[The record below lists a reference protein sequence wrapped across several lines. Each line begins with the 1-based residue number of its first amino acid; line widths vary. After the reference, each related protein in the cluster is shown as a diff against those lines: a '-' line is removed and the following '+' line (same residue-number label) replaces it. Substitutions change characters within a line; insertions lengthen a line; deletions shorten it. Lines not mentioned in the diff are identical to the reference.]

1 MIPDDVYDDKNDA
14 DGENSKKGPTQA
26 QRLIQLAPTSAELFH
41 APDRTAYV
49 TIAINGHRETMR
61 LRSKTFRG
69 WLVREFF
76 LAEDK
81 PPGSQALT
89 DAIQL
94 LDARAVIDGAEI
106 EVFLRVAP
114 YARDLLIDL
123 GSESWKAVRVTADSW
138 KIDYHPPVKFRRAPG
153 MSPLPVPAVG
163 GDIDMLRE
171 FVNVESENDF
181 RLLVAFM
188 LAALRPA
195 GPFPVLVLLG
205 EQGSAKSTTVR
216 VIRSL
221 IDPSSAPLRTRPRE
235 ERDLMVSANSG
246 WVMAF
251 DNISTLPDWFSDAL
265 CRLSTGG
272 GSSMRQLYTDA
283 DEMLFDATRPCILNG
298 ISDPMCHDDLRDRAL
313 VLSLPRINDTSR
325 RDEQA
330 FWAKFQKARPQLFGA
345 LLDLAAGA
353 IAEYPTTLLKASPRM
368 ADFAKWSTALE
379 TAARWS
385 RGSFLDAY
393 ASNRA
398 EQVMAFVEAD
408 YVSSHLLK
416 FMEDRMEWTGTPTD
430 LYDRLVELA
439 SDTTKRQKAWPK
451 SANVLGKRLREAAPS
466 LRRSGVEIVFPKGKA
481 RSYEISKHPTKE
493 EVPTDRSKRDSVV
506 SVDSVVLNLEKP
518 GGSGVTTELDPQ
530 TEETT
535 DDGLSSP
542 RNPTENGRKDD
553 NDDNDDRKRTQS
565 SDDGNYERIEREA
578 IQEEGNL

>member
-1 MIPDDVYDDKNDA
+1 MIPDNVYDDNNV
-14 DGENSKKGPTQA
+14 DGEKSTKEPTQA
-26 QRLIQLAPTSAELFH
+26 QRLIQLALTSAELFH
-41 APDRTAYV
+41 SPDKVAYV
-49 TIAINGHRETMR
+49 TIEINGHQETMR

-81 PPGSQALT
+81 PPGSQAMT

-94 LDARAVIDGAEI
+94 LDARAVIDGVET
-106 EVFLRVAP
+106 EVYLRVAP
-114 YARDLLIDL
+114 YAGNLLIDL
-123 GSESWKAVRVTADSW
+123 GSNSWKAIRVTADGW
-138 KIDYHPPVKFRRAPG
+138 KIDHHPPVKFRRAPG
-153 MSPLPVPAVG
+153 MLPLPVPAVG

-171 FVNVESENDF
+171 FVNIESEDDF

-188 LAALRPA
+188 LAALRPT
-195 GPFPVLVLLG
+195 GPFPILVLLG

-221 IDPSSAPLRTRPRE
+221 IDPSSAPIRTRPRE

-272 GSSMRQLYTDA
+272 GLSIRQLYTDA
-283 DEMLFDATRPCILNG
+283 DEMLFDAMRPSILNG

-313 VLSLPRINDTSR
+313 VLSLPRIDDSSR

-330 FWAKFQKARPQLFGA
+330 FWAKFQKARRQLFGA

-353 IAEYPTTLLKASPRM
+353 IAEYPTTFLKASPRM
-368 ADFAKWSTALE
+368 ADFAKWSVALE
-379 TAARWS
+379 TAARWPA
-385 RGSFLDAY
+385 GSFLDAY

-398 EQVMAFVEAD
+398 EQVRAFVEAD
-408 YVSSHLLK
+408 YISSHLLD

-430 LYDRLVELA
+430 LYDRLADLA

-466 LRRSGVEIVFPKGKA
+466 LNRSGIEIVFPRGTVRTYA
-481 RSYEISKHPTKE
+481 ISRNGT
-493 EVPTDRSKRDSVV
+493 SRDSVV
-506 SVDSVVLNLEKP
+506 GVVGVVANPEKT
-518 GGSGVTTELDPQ
+518 GDLGLTAGATTELDLQ
-530 TEETT
+530 TDMTRPTT
-535 DDGLSSP
+535 GGHLLSPGNP
-542 RNPTENGRKDD
+542 RENGRKNDKDD
-553 NDDNDDRKRTQS
+553 TDDRVHPLS
-565 SDDGNYERIEREA
+565 NGEA
-578 IQEEGNL
+578 IQGEACG

>member
-26 QRLIQLAPTSAELFH
+26 QRLIQLALASAELFH
-41 APDRTAYV
+41 SPDQTAYV
-49 TIAINGHRETMR
+49 TLEITGHRETMR
-61 LRSKTFRG
+61 LRSRTFRG

-94 LDARAVIDGAEI
+94 LDARAVIDGVET
-106 EVFLRVAP
+106 EVYLRVAP
-114 YARDLLIDL
+114 YADDLFVDL
-123 GSESWKAVRVTADSW
+123 GSDSWKAIRVTADGW
-138 KIDYHPPVKFRRAPG
+138 EIDHHPPVKFRRAPG
-153 MSPLPVPAVG
+153 MLPLPVPAVR
-163 GDIDMLRE
+163 GDIEMLRE
-171 FVNVESENDF
+171 FVNVETDGDF

-188 LAALRPA
+188 LAALRPT

-221 IDPSSAPLRTRPRE
+221 IDPSSAPIRTRPSE
-235 ERDLMVSANSG
+235 ERNLMVSANSG
-246 WVMAF
+246 WLMAF
-251 DNISTLPDWFSDAL
+251 DNISTLPDWLSDAL

-272 GSSMRQLYTDA
+272 GFSVRQLYTDA
-283 DEMLFDATRPCILNG
+283 DEMLFDAMRPSILNG

-330 FWAKFQKARPQLFGA
+330 FWDKFQKARRQLFGA

-353 IAEYPTTLLKASPRM
+353 IAEYPTTFLRASPRM
-368 ADFAKWSTALE
+368 ADFAKWSVALE
-379 TAARWS
+379 TAAQWPT
-385 RGSFLDAY
+385 GSFLDAY

-398 EQVMAFVEAD
+398 EQVRAFVEAD
-408 YVSSHLLK
+408 YISSHLLQ
-416 FMEDRMEWTGTPTD
+416 FMEDRAEWTGTPTD
-430 LYDRLVELA
+430 LYGRLADLA

-466 LRRSGVEIVFPKGKA
+466 LRRSGVEIVFPRGTMRTYA
-481 RSYEISKHPTKE
+481 ISR
-493 EVPTDRSKRDSVV
+493 DRTSRDSVV
-506 SVDSVVLNLEKP
+506 GVVGVVANPEKT
-518 GGSGVTTELDPQ
+518 GDLGLTAGATTELDLQ
-530 TEETT
+530 TDMTRPTT
-535 DDGLSSP
+535 GDGLSSP
-542 RNPTENGRKDD
+542 GNPRGNGRKDD
-553 NDDNDDRKRTQS
+553 KDDKDDRIQPLS
-565 SDDGNYERIEREA
+565 NDEA
-578 IQEEGNL
+578 IQEEACG